1 MPGSSS
7 PKRDRP
13 SLVTSFVPG
22 ADSGSRQVQ
31 LADLQQ
37 TVGNRAVAALVAT
50 YAGNGNAPSI
60 RLHGETS
67 GNYDGGSS
75 QVLGRRV
82 RRATGCDCPAEDPC
96 LRATGTLA
104 IAYHVDV
111 TIVMPDMPEGLSAC
125 QQRRVRSF
133 LRDVLGPHE
142 REHARRLRTYNGT
155 TSRPFDVRA
164 CGRSSLDTEVQT
176 KLQEMHDDEAA
187 DRAAKADALSLAIDP
202 FERDIDLN
210 C

>member
-1 MPGSSS
+1 M
-7 PKRDRP
+7 
-13 SLVTSFVPG
+13 TSFVPG

-67 GNYDGGSS
+67 GHYDDGKS
-75 QVLGRRV
+75 QILNPRV

-104 IAYHVDV
+104 ITYHVDV
-111 TIVMPDMPEGLSAC
+111 TTVMPDMPDGLNAC
-125 QQRRVRSF
+125 QQRRVRAF

-142 REHARRLRTYNGT
+142 QEHARRIRTYNGA
-155 TSRPFDVRA
+155 TSHPFDIKG
-164 CGRSSLDTEVQT
+164 CGRSALDTEVKT
-176 KLQEMHDDEAA
+176 TLQQMHDDEAA

-202 FERDIDLN
+202 FDRDIDLN